1 MAIIILNTLSGTI
14 YDAFNAPLPNVT
26 IQAYDKDLRTQQLLG
41 QVVTDANGVYKIS
54 YDLAQFVDSEYQ
66 TADIFIQVLNAAG
79 LLLGESPVYFNVS
92 ANFVLDFKID
102 NTPIKELNE
111 FDALVQIIQPL
122 TEPQKV
128 ALADIRSND
137 PDDISFLASETGI
150 DSTRIAFLPIAF
162 TLFNQ
167 TKIAADIFYGLFR
180 LQFPTP
186 LNALLLIKTESIVNG
201 IKEAI
206 NQNIIS
212 AKWGIQSQLDS
223 IIQMFNQLASGSVLS
238 GSNDQSAAFK
248 QVIGAALPNADQQ
261 QTFVS
266 VYLANEQTPE
276 KFWDALSQQPGFTD
290 PKVIAGI
297 QSTLQLNLLTNY
309 VPSLTTLLFSEQ
321 QQNPALNDLR
331 GFATYTFDDWHTRI
345 DKLVATG
352 ALVNFPDSITGATPE
367 EKTVNYAN
375 SMTLL
380 VKSLY
385 PTSVFASQLSTDTS
399 SAFKDTKS
407 DLTTFFANNVDFD
420 LNTNSIN
427 TLFDSSNQTGITD
440 KAALKNEL
448 TTINLLSK
456 ITDDYS
462 QVSAL
467 RLDGIDSATALVSKY
482 TPAQFA
488 TKYVASMS
496 PETAAAIYQNAE
508 TVDNLSTVLA
518 MSIKMRNDVPIYAIN
533 GSANDAPSDYESMFG
548 DTNCDC
554 TECQSVYS
562 PSAYFVD
569 ILNITKKYNP
579 DVLTELITRR
589 PDLVQI
595 LLTCKNTNTPLP
607 YIDLVNELLENAI
620 APVSSTI
627 VNGMP
632 IYPYP
637 EFQTTNSAEELLA
650 YPEHVDTAA
659 YDILK
664 TANSA
669 YNLPLDL
676 PLEETR
682 LYLDKLGTKRYGLM
696 ELFYGQH
703 TDSKYND
710 LSIAAEYLQ
719 LSQPDELNLVNG
731 TTPMPI
737 TLGKVADFLTETG
750 LSYIEM
756 LQLLECYFV
765 NPLVNGDRSIKIV
778 STPDQTSC
786 DINELTLQT
795 SSPTSLTINPFIR
808 LWKKTGWDILDLDRA
823 FMALGITDYT
833 GDVNTNLIIPISH
846 IARLK
851 ASYNL
856 SVQSIVTLWAKIDT
870 HVYVDHSVEGQ
881 PAISTQYDSLFQN
894 KQVTNPVDP
903 DFTNPD
909 TLSGTLVAK
918 SGIIIAAL
926 NLSQKDFDTLNQ
938 APYVDGQLTLVNLSV
953 LSRYALLAKALK
965 ISIDDLISA
974 IDLSIVKPFGNSSQ
988 TADTLTFIDT
998 IAFIR
1003 SSGFSLPV
1011 LIGLLTNE
1019 PAVLQPVNINEVSK
1033 VLNTIREGLQK
1044 IELLDP
1050 VGATPQEQAKNKLQN
1065 QNSFITDTLGTAF
1078 KTESKVINVLIN
1090 NLVKSVL
1097 QDPKPAITPFIDA
1110 GFIASLGPLF
1120 TVDSSNVITWV
1131 FPDLFNTYVLLS
1143 NTWDRISKLILKLKI
1158 SNDEFIYLQSNEIVL
1173 NIKGI
1178 WNLPVA
1184 VSGSVLFPA
1193 FENLS
1198 YIIRFRN
1205 ALAATTTDWYTIFD
1219 FAILNGVDAK
1229 KNFFNSL
1236 IGLSNFTINT
1246 FEFLLGVATNVNETG
1261 YLKFIFPLDYL
1272 NGAVLLNIIN
1282 CANRAAQL
1290 GISVKNV
1297 PELTGQTLDSTAS
1310 ALASSML
1317 KSKYDVP
1324 TWLSILTP
1332 LSNQLRVKK
1341 RDALVNYIL
1350 TSPETGIAKFRN
1362 DNNLTDT
1369 NSLFAYFLI
1378 DPEMDAC
1385 MLTSRIKQ
1393 AISSMQVFVD
1403 RCLMNLEL
1411 GLTLT
1416 SDFTTQWNTW
1426 RKRYRI
1432 WEANRKIFL
1441 YPENWIEPELR
1452 DDKSPFF
1459 ADLESTLKQ
1468 NDITDATAEDAIR
1481 SYLEKLDAVANLEI
1495 IGVYPDNL
1503 TGIVHVIGRTRNIPH
1518 LYYYSKQ
1525 IQAIWS
1531 AWEKIDLDIEGDHI
1545 LPVVW
1550 NNRLML
1556 FWGLF
1561 TDKQQESGGSSTI
1574 SSPDQNGSMSLST
1587 TPAAKYLEMKLAW
1600 SEYKSGK
1607 WTPKKQSNDAVST
1620 LNNIVNSQGIID
1632 TEVDKNQIQLTST
1645 FVDNKLYIKLFAWAN
1660 QYGEY
1665 FDKQLLDS
1673 FYFDNCNSSPL
1684 IVPNSAIPSEYLQV
1698 MNNVAINGMSLLEED
1713 PTSKTPTNDD
1723 TFSIFNTGPAK
1734 FHLSPNSNV
1743 VLFNNTPGKFSI
1755 HPNHHNIPVNYYLPF
1770 FYNNERNNFYV
1781 HSIGG
1786 FIPPVFGDVTVL
1798 TQGVLINRITVQ
1810 PFQVSNVSNVS
1821 VTGTL
1826 AKESK
1831 NQQTFISLGNGVFTG
1846 LNSGVISTF
1855 PPVFFGKRYV
1865 FQTFYHPYVCEL
1877 IQTLNTSG
1885 IEGLYKNMIT
1895 DANGTLIDGTQNRA
1909 ALDIFIKN
1917 GVYNPTP
1924 VVQTPYPQEQ
1934 VDFNYSGMYSIYN
1947 WELFFHIPLLIATRL
1962 SQNQKFED
1970 ARKWFHYIFDPTR
1983 FPLFPTS
1990 GTERFWITKP
2000 FKEEI
2005 QKGIHPIEDLLNN
2018 ESPDLDLQLKSLAQN
2033 PFNPHA
2039 VARLRISAY
2048 MRSTVMKYI
2057 DNLIAWGDQL
2067 FQQDTLETINEAT
2080 LLYVL
2085 AANMLGKKPEEVPP
2099 RAIPSENSFSTIQ
2112 DGLDS
2117 FSNAKVAVQSFFS
2130 LSDFSTDN
2138 VNNLVTMPLF
2148 CIPKNDI
2155 LLGYWDTVAD
2165 RLFKIRHCL
2174 NIEGIFQQLPL
2185 FEPPINPALL
2195 VNAAASG
2202 LDLNSLLN
2210 DINAPLPNY
2219 RFQVILQKANEICN
2233 DVKGLGSE
2241 LLAALEKKDAE
2252 QISLLRSSH
2261 ELNLLNAVRD
2271 IKVLQVDEANANL
2284 DGLNRSKDVIQ
2295 ARRDYYA
2302 SRPFKN
2308 PSEDSY
2314 FNSTNHAVQIQEGLV
2329 AENILAS
2336 ILFAFPDVK
2345 IGSGFTIG
2353 ATYGGTNLGR
2363 ASGAAISSAQSI
2375 ASYLRMEAEMAN
2387 ISGGYDRRQD
2397 DWTFQIQSADLELK
2411 QIASQIA
2418 AAEARVAIA
2427 EKDLE
2432 NHDLQIQQSQEVDD
2446 FLNSKYTNE
2455 DLYNYMV
2462 GQISSVYFQSYQ
2474 LAFNMAKKAEKCY
2487 QYELGI
2493 ENTSFINFGYW
2504 DSLKKGLLSGEKLQ
2518 FDLRRL
2524 DNAYLDQNKR
2534 EYEIVKHI
2542 SLILLDPLALVK
2554 LRSTGSCDFEIP
2566 EVLYDLDFAGQYF
2579 RRIKSVSISLPCI
2592 AGPYTSV
2599 SANLSLVTSRYR
2611 KNSDTTN
2618 GYAENPGNDDRFNY
2632 NVGAI
2637 QSIAT
2642 SNAQNDSGIFELNFR
2657 DERYLPFEGTGAI
2670 SSWHLELPTAV
2681 AQFDYNTISDVIIH
2695 VKYTAREGGSALKDA
2710 ANGSLKDQLNAIKQ
2724 QLVGETGLHIV
2735 LDMKHDLSNEWNLL
2749 KNNGTVDLTID
2760 KSRLPYMAQSLS
2772 ATIER
2777 VMFIAKVEGNP
2788 ASFTININN
2797 TGLNLSVI
2805 NDLQLYCASSTDIVI
2820 NTPFPLTVATLALA
2834 NLDELILVVKYS
2846 F

>member
-1 MAIIILNTLSGTI
+1 MSEALNTVSGTI
-14 YDAFNAPLPNVT
+14 YDAFNVPVPNLP
-26 IQAYDKDLRTQQLLG
+26 IQIFDKDLRTEQLLG
-41 QVVTDANGVYKIS
+41 QVVTDTNGHYSVS
-54 YDLAQFVDSEYQ
+54 YDVTKFADSEYK
-66 TADIFIQVLNAAG
+66 TADVFIRIVAAG
-79 LLLGESPVYFNVS
+79 IFLQSPVYFNVS
-92 ANFVLDFKID
+92 ANFVLDFKVD

-111 FDALVQIIQPL
+111 FDALVQIIKLL

-128 ALADIRSND
+128 ALADIRSKD
-137 PDDISFLASETGI
+137 PDDITFLANETGI
-150 DSTRIAFLPIAF
+150 DATRIAFLPIAF
-162 TLFNQ
+162 TWFNQ

-180 LQFPTP
+180 LQFPTA
-186 LNALLLIKTESIVNG
+186 LNALLLIKTESIING
-201 IKEAI
+201 INSAI
-206 NQNIIS
+206 SQNIIS
-212 AKWGIQSQLDS
+212 AKWKIPSLIDP
-223 IIQMFNQLASGSVLS
+223 IIQLFNQLASVTVLS
-238 GSNDQSAAFK
+238 GSNDQSATFK
-248 QVIGAALPNADQQ
+248 QVIGAALPKPEQQ

-266 VYLANEQTPE
+266 VFLANEQTPE
-276 KFWDALSQQPGFTD
+276 KFWDALAQQPGFTD

-321 QQNPALNDLR
+321 QQNPALSDLR
-331 GFATYTFDDWHTRI
+331 GFSMYTFDDWHTRI

-352 ALVNFPDSITGATPE
+352 ALVNFPNSITGATPA
-367 EKTVNYAN
+367 EKAVNYAN

-399 SAFKDTKS
+399 NAFKGTKT

-440 KAALKNEL
+440 KAALKKEL

-462 QVSAL
+462 QVSSL

-482 TPAQFA
+482 TPTQFA
-488 TKYVASMS
+488 EKYAPSMS

-508 TVDNLSTVLA
+508 KVDNLSTVLA
-518 MSIKMRNDVPIYAIN
+518 MGIKMRNDVPIYAIN
-533 GSANDAPSDYESMFG
+533 GSTNDTPPDYESMFN

-569 ILNITKKYNP
+569 ILNLTQTYNS
-579 DVLTELITRR
+579 DALKELTARR

-607 YIDLVNELLENAI
+607 YIDLVNELLENVI
-620 APVSSTI
+620 APIPSTI
-627 VNGMP
+627 VNGIP

-637 EFQTTNSAEELLA
+637 QFQTTNSAEELLA

-682 LYLDKLGTKRYGLM
+682 MYLDKLGIKRYGLM
-696 ELFYGQH
+696 ELFYGKH
-703 TDSKYND
+703 PDSKYND
-710 LSIAAEYLQ
+710 PIIAAEYLQ
-719 LSQPDELNLVNG
+719 ISQPDELNLVNG
-731 TTPMPI
+731 ATPMPI

-756 LQLLECYFV
+756 LQLLECYFI

-795 SSPTSLTINPFIR
+795 TNPTSTIINPFIR
-808 LWKKTGWDILDLDRA
+808 LWKKTGWNILDLDRA
-823 FMALGITDYT
+823 FMALGISDYT
-833 GDVNTNLIIPISH
+833 GDINSKLIIPISH

-851 ASYNL
+851 AKFNM
-856 SVQSIVTLWAKIDT
+856 SVQNIVTLWSKIDT
-870 HVYVDHSVEGQ
+870 HVYADHSEEGQ
-881 PAISTQYDSLFQN
+881 PAMPTQYESLFRN

-903 DFTNPD
+903 DFSNPD
-909 TLSGTLVAK
+909 SLSGTLAAK

-938 APYVDGQLTLVNLSV
+938 TPLVDGQLTLANLSV
-953 LSRYALLAKALK
+953 LFRYVMLAKALK

-974 IDLSIVKPFGNSSQ
+974 INLSTVKPFGNSSQ

-1011 LIGLLTNE
+1011 LISLLTNDST
-1019 PAVLQPVNINEVSK
+1019 VLQPVNVNDVSK
-1033 VLNTIREGLQK
+1033 VLNTLREGLQK
-1044 IELLDP
+1044 IELLEP
-1050 VGATPQEQAKNKLQN
+1050 VGSTPQEQAKNKLQN
-1065 QNSFITDTLGTAF
+1065 QNSFISDTLGSAF

-1090 NLVKSVL
+1090 NVVKSVL

-1110 GFIASLGPLF
+1110 GFIASTGPLF
-1120 TVDSSNVITWV
+1120 TIDSSNVIIWV

-1143 NTWDRISKLILKLKI
+1143 NTWDRISKLVSKLKI
-1158 SNDEFIYLQSNEIVL
+1158 SSDEFIYFQSNEIAL
-1173 NIKGI
+1173 NISGI
-1178 WNLPVA
+1178 WNMPVSDQA
-1184 VSGSVLFPA
+1184 STLFPA

-1198 YIIRFRN
+1198 NIIRFRN
-1205 ALAATTTDWYTIFD
+1205 TLAAATTDWYTIFD
-1219 FAILNGVDAK
+1219 FAILNGVDAQ
-1229 KNFFNSL
+1229 KNFINSL
-1236 IGLSNFTINT
+1236 IALSNFTSDT
-1246 FEFLLGVATNVNETG
+1246 FEFLLVKYITDNDNGF
-1261 YLKFIFPLDYL
+1261 LKFIFPADYL
-1272 NGAVLLNIIN
+1272 DGEVLLSVIN
-1282 CANRAAQL
+1282 CANMAFQL
-1290 GISVKNV
+1290 GSSVGNIAK
-1297 PELTGQTLDSTAS
+1297 LTNTTLDAVAS
-1310 ALASSML
+1310 DLAKSML

-1324 TWLSILTP
+1324 TWLRILTP

-1341 RDALVNYIL
+1341 RDALVSYVL
-1350 TSPETGIAKFRN
+1350 TSTDAGIVTFRN
-1362 DNNLTDT
+1362 KPNHIITDI
-1369 NSLFAYFLI
+1369 NSLYAYLLI
-1378 DPEMDAC
+1378 DMEMDAC

-1393 AISSMQVFVD
+1393 AISSMQIFVD
-1403 RCLMNLEL
+1403 RCLMNLEP

-1416 SDFTTQWNTW
+1416 ADFTTQWNTW

-1459 ADLESTLKQ
+1459 KDLESTLKQ
-1468 NDITDATAEDAIR
+1468 NDITDATAEDALR
-1481 SYLEKLDAVANLEI
+1481 DYLEKLDAVANLEI
-1495 IGVYPDNL
+1495 MGVYPDDV
-1503 TGIVHVIGRTRNIPH
+1503 TDIVHVIGRTRNLPH
-1518 LYYYSKQ
+1518 HYYYATQ
-1525 IQAIWS
+1525 MNTVWS
-1531 AWEKIDLDIEGDHI
+1531 AWEKVDLDIEGDHI

-1556 FWGLF
+1556 FWGMF
-1561 TDKQQESGGSSTI
+1561 TEKQAEGGGNSTI
-1574 SSPDQNGSMSLST
+1574 SKPDPDGNMSVST
-1587 TPAAKYLEMKLAW
+1587 PPPAKVLEMKLAW
-1600 SEYKSGK
+1600 SEYKNGK
-1607 WTPKKQSNDAVST
+1607 WDGKKISVDSVSFPNQVVPDSHPPEWYIGLDCKVFVS
-1620 LNNIVNSQGIID
+1620 LNSAIENGILFIHVFNEYIAWEPAKPPD
-1632 TEVDKNQIQLTST
+1632 RALKS
-1645 FVDNKLYIKLFAWAN
+1645 FVF
-1660 QYGEY
+1660 
-1665 FDKQLLDS
+1665 S
-1673 FYFDNCNSSPL
+1673 NCNSLPSLIDASSGVKVSSGLKFDQMLLDGSGNVPL
-1684 IVPNSAIPSEYLQV
+1684 SFYSTGMYKDFYSNSSDNEVIILGTNPAPYQLLPCHHEIDKVKPS
-1698 MNNVAINGMSLLEED
+1698 
-1713 PTSKTPTNDD
+1713 T
-1723 TFSIFNTGPAK
+1723 
-1734 FHLSPNSNV
+1734 
-1743 VLFNNTPGKFSI
+1743 
-1755 HPNHHNIPVNYYLPF
+1755 F
-1770 FYNNERNNFYV
+1770 FYNNTHNNLYV

-1786 FIPPVFGDVTVL
+1786 FIPPIFGDVTVL
-1798 TQGVLINRITVQ
+1798 TQGVLINRITMQ
-1810 PFQVSNVSNVS
+1810 PFQVSNVS
-1821 VTGTL
+1821 VTNAPAIETNATIVKG
-1826 AKESK
+1826 
-1831 NQQTFISLGNGVFTG
+1831 SLGNGVFTG
-1846 LNSGVISTF
+1846 LNNATILTF
-1855 PPVFFGKRYV
+1855 PPVFFGKRYF
-1865 FQTFYHPYVCEL
+1865 FQTFYQPYVCEL

-1885 IEGLYKNMIT
+1885 IDGLYKNTILDT
-1895 DANGTLIDGTQNRA
+1895 NGTLIDGTQNRA
-1909 ALDIFIKN
+1909 AQDIFLKN
-1917 GVYNPTP
+1917 NAYLPTIHI
-1924 VVQTPYPQEQ
+1924 QAPYPNEQ
-1934 VDFNYSGMYSIYN
+1934 VDFSYNGMYSIYN

-1962 SQNQKFED
+1962 SQNQKFDE

-1983 FPLFPTS
+1983 VPLSPTS

-2005 QKGIHPIEDLLNN
+2005 QNGIHPIEDLLNN
-2018 ESPDLDLQLKSLAQN
+2018 ASPDLNLQLNNWERN
-2033 PFNPHA
+2033 PFKPHA

-2057 DNLIAWGDQL
+2057 DNLIAWGDRL

-2099 RAIPSENSFSTIQ
+2099 RAIPAENSFLTIQ
-2112 DGLDS
+2112 DSLDS

-2130 LSDFSTDN
+2130 LSDFSIDN
-2138 VNNLVTMPLF
+2138 ANNLVKMPLF

-2174 NIEGIFQQLPL
+2174 NIEGVFQQLPL

-2195 VNAAASG
+2195 VNGAASG
-2202 LDLNSLLN
+2202 LDLNSILN
-2210 DINAPLPNY
+2210 DMNAPLPNY

-2252 QISLLRSSH
+2252 QLSLLHSSH
-2261 ELNLLNAVRD
+2261 EINLLNAVRD
-2271 IKVLQVDEANANL
+2271 IKVSQVEEANANL

-2295 ARRDYYA
+2295 AKRDYYT
-2302 SRPFKN
+2302 SRDFINAYEAVYFTSIPLAMIFQNMQIGAQSIAAIGYAAPEVTIGPF
-2308 PSEDSY
+2308 
-2314 FNSTNHAVQIQEGLV
+2314 ST
-2329 AENILAS
+2329 
-2336 ILFAFPDVK
+2336 
-2345 IGSGFTIG
+2345 G
-2353 ATYGGTNLGR
+2353 ATYGGDNIGNALTAAAAGFNQTANLFNTIGT
-2363 ASGAAISSAQSI
+2363 
-2375 ASYLRMEAEMAN
+2375 MAN
-2387 ISGGYDRRQD
+2387 LFGNYVRRQEEWD
-2397 DWTFQIQSADLELK
+2397 FQKQSADLELK
-2411 QIASQIA
+2411 QMDSQIA
-2418 AAEARVAIA
+2418 AAEIRVAIA

-2455 DLYNYMV
+2455 ELYDYMV

-2474 LAFNMAKKAEKCY
+2474 LAFNIAKKAEKCY

-2542 SLILLDPLALVK
+2542 SLILLDPLALIK
-2554 LRSTGSCDFEIP
+2554 LRTTGICDFGIP

-2599 SANLSLVTSRYR
+2599 SANLSLVSSRYR
-2611 KNSDTTN
+2611 KNTDTTN
-2618 GYAENPGNDDRFNY
+2618 GYAEDPGNDDRFNY
-2632 NVGAI
+2632 NIGSI
-2637 QSIAT
+2637 QSIAA

-2681 AQFDYNTISDVIIH
+2681 AQFDYDTISDVIIH

-2710 ANGSLKDQLNAIKQ
+2710 SNGSLKDQLNAIKQ
-2724 QLVGETGLHIV
+2724 QLVGETGLHIA

-2749 KNNGTVDLTID
+2749 KNNGSVDLTID
-2760 KSRLPYMAQSLS
+2760 KSRLPYMAQSLA
-2772 ATIER
+2772 ATIES

-2788 ASFTININN
+2788 ASFTINIIN
-2797 TGLNLSVI
+2797 TDLNLSLI
-2805 NDLQLYCASSTDIVI
+2805 NDLSLYAGSSTDIQI
-2820 NTPFPLTVATLALA
+2820 NTQFKLTVAALALV